1 MSGEG
6 NAVLVIVAIILVC
19 LFLFG
24 PLELLVGLFV
34 LATFLAW
41 VVVPAVLV
49 VALICVLS
57 RKK

>member
-24 PLELLVGLFV
+24 PLEWLVGLFLGTCLLQVVMVVV
-34 LATFLAW
+34 LA
-41 VVVPAVLV
+41 
-49 VALICVLS
+49 VAAICVLS
-57 RKK
+57 GKK

>member
-24 PLELLVGLFV
+24 PLEWVIGLFLGSCLLQIVMVVV
-34 LATFLAW
+34 LA
-41 VVVPAVLV
+41 
-49 VALICVLS
+49 VAALCVFAG
-57 RKK
+57 KK

>member
-24 PLELLVGLFV
+24 PFEWVIGLFLGSCLLQVVMVVV
-34 LATFLAW
+34 LA
-41 VVVPAVLV
+41 
-49 VALICVLS
+49 VAALCVFTG
-57 RKK
+57 KK